1 MIPVF
6 LINLY
11 STAIIVISYLIV
23 CYSIAD
29 CLTALLL
36 QFELFDW
43 HYNYFHSYNYVNDWK
58 VLPVVGTYDT
68 KATAVVI

>member
-29 CLTALLL
+29 CQIAAQIVWRPFYYSLNFLIDIIIISIHIIMLTIGKYYL
-36 QFELFDW
+36 
-43 HYNYFHSYNYVNDWK
+43 
-58 VLPVVGTYDT
+58 
-68 KATAVVI
+68 